1 MICLQS
7 LLSGDRQP
15 LANIIG
21 HFPNLQHGRFSD
33 RSQMGNEASML
44 ESSDRNNYEE
54 IGSDDVD
61 VSCSGLAEVFQ
72 SGDQIVFCIYGMYYY

>member
-1 MICLQS
+1 
-7 LLSGDRQP
+7 
-15 LANIIG
+15 
-21 HFPNLQHGRFSD
+21 
-33 RSQMGNEASML
+33 ML
-44 ESSDRNNYEE
+44 ESSDRNNYEG